1 MGYVDL
7 RSSKVRVQRDA
18 EPADSG
24 TERDED
30 GQDSGRS
37 KGRIAPVTAAIKK
50 ALDHPMADY
59 GFLLS
64 AISIL
69 VVLGLIMVLS
79 ASNVL
84 SYQQNDGNGYAIFV
98 KQAIVAAL
106 GVGIMI
112 FASRLRPALFRKLA
126 TVALIASLVLLVAVL
141 IPGIGSGV
149 HGQRNWIELGGP
161 FRLQPSEFAK
171 FAMVVWTAKLLTDRH
186 DLIDGWRSLLW
197 PFGPVTGLIVVLVV
211 LEGDLGTAM
220 ILMAIM
226 AGMLLIAGAPKKV
239 FAALGALVLLAILA
253 LSLAA
258 PYRMQRFLTWL
269 DPGSDPTGAGWQI
282 IHGHYA
288 LATGGWWGVGLG
300 GSREKWGFLPE
311 AQTDFILA
319 VLGEELG
326 IVGTLMTLCLFAV
339 ITFFV
344 IRIAMRSNDRFVQ
357 LASAGV
363 GLWIIAQALL
373 NIGAVLGALPIAG
386 VPLPLVSN
394 GGSSL
399 AVTLGAFGMVL
410 AFARSEPRAVEYIAQ
425 KRESDRKNH
434 RVKFRSPDRN
444 AAENDEQRPRTRSGR
459 RTSGERGRKRTRGEQ
474 ARKRTSG
481 ERRHSRAGKG
491 SSKTPG
497 AEQEPSQRT
506 RARRPRSR
514 KADSKSREST
524 RSSR

>member
-7 RSSKVRVQRDA
+7 RSNKVRVEHDSDA
-18 EPADSG
+18 TLADSA
-24 TERDED
+24 TSPAESESIR
-30 GQDSGRS
+30 SGSTKRRKNRGNS
-37 KGRIAPVTAAIKK
+37 PIRATIAKL
-50 ALDHPMADY
+50 LDHPLADY

-64 AISIL
+64 AIAIL
-69 VVLGLIMVLS
+69 TVLGLIMVLS

-84 SYQQNDGNGYAIFV
+84 SYQQNDGNGYAIFT
-98 KQAIVAAL
+98 KQVGVAA
-106 GVGIMI
+106 VGFVVML
-112 FASRLRPALFRKLA
+112 FASRINPKVYRQFAGA
-126 TVALIASLVLLVAVL
+126 ALILCFVLLVAVL

-149 HGQRNWIELGGP
+149 HGQQNWIELGGP

-171 FAMVVWTAKLLTDRH
+171 YAMVIWSAKILTDRH
-186 DLIDGWRSLLW
+186 DKIEGWRTLIM
-197 PFGPVTGLIVVLVV
+197 PYAPVTGAVVFLIV

-239 FAALGALVLLAILA
+239 FAAMGAALLVAIGM

-258 PYRMQRFLTWL
+258 PYRMQRFMTWL

-326 IVGTLMTLCLFAV
+326 VVGSLTTLLLFAA

-344 IRIAMRSNDRFVQ
+344 IRIAMRSDDRFIQ
-357 LASAGV
+357 LAAAGV
-363 GLWIIAQALL
+363 GIWIIAQAIM

-399 AVTLGAFGMVL
+399 AVTLGALGMVL
-410 AFARSEPRAVEYIAQ
+410 AFARGEPAAVAYIAA
-425 KRESDRKNH
+425 KKAGERKNPKIRLTAPSKSNRKGARTRKSDH
-434 RVKFRSPDRN
+434 KVGRSETRTGTRT
-444 AAENDEQRPRTRSGR
+444 AKSSRRTRSG
-459 RTSGERGRKRTRGEQ
+459 K
-474 ARKRTSG
+474 
-481 ERRHSRAGKG
+481 
-491 SSKTPG
+491 
-497 AEQEPSQRT
+497 
-506 RARRPRSR
+506 
-514 KADSKSREST
+514 
-524 RSSR
+524 

>member
-7 RSSKVRVQRDA
+7 RGNKLRV
-18 EPADSG
+18 EHDS
-24 TERDED
+24 E
-30 GQDSGRS
+30 QDSQISVEDSSDKKNS
-37 KGRIAPVTAAIKK
+37 KRQRKTSPIRAAIKK
-50 ALDHPMADY
+50 AVDHPLADY
-59 GFLLS
+59 GFLFS
-64 AISIL
+64 AITIL
-69 VVLGLIMVLS
+69 IVLGLVMVLS

-84 SYQQNDGNGYAIFV
+84 SYQQNDGNGYVIFI

-106 GVGIMI
+106 GFGLML
-112 FASRLRPALFRKLA
+112 FASRLNPQIYRQFAGVAMIVSFAL
-126 TVALIASLVLLVAVL
+126 LVLVLV
-141 IPGIGSGV
+141 PGIGSGV

-171 FAMVVWTAKLLTDRH
+171 FAMVVWAAKLLTDRH
-186 DLIDGWRSLLW
+186 DKIEGWRTLLV
-197 PFGPVTGLIVVLVV
+197 PFAPVTGLMILLIV

-226 AGMLLIAGAPKKV
+226 AGMLFVAGAPAKV
-239 FAALGALVLLAILA
+239 FTAMGAMVLLAILM

-258 PYRMQRFLTWL
+258 PYRMQRFMTWL

-326 IVGTLMTLCLFAV
+326 IVGTLSTLALFGI

-344 IRIAMRSNDRFVQ
+344 IRIAMRSSDRFVQ
-357 LASAGV
+357 LATAGV
-363 GLWIIAQALL
+363 GLWIIAQALM
-373 NIGAVLGALPIAG
+373 NVGAVLGALPIAG

-410 AFARSEPRAVEYIAQ
+410 AFARGEPRAAAYIEEKQAAERHERRVRFGLPARERK
-425 KRESDRKNH
+425 KRQRSERKNQQGSS
-434 RVKFRSPDRN
+434 RKKQQESKSQQGRTRNRQPDR
-444 AAENDEQRPRTRSGR
+444 RRTRSKREKAG
-459 RTSGERGRKRTRGEQ
+459 TRK
-474 ARKRTSG
+474 
-481 ERRHSRAGKG
+481 
-491 SSKTPG
+491 
-497 AEQEPSQRT
+497 
-506 RARRPRSR
+506 
-514 KADSKSREST
+514 
-524 RSSR
+524 

>member
-7 RSSKVRVQRDA
+7 RSSKVRVRRGQ
-18 EPADSG
+18 EPSRNDLSVQTSPDGDSDSG
-24 TERDED
+24 GRNR
-30 GQDSGRS
+30 SGKR
-37 KGRIAPVTAAIKK
+37 APIRVAIKR
-50 ALDHPMADY
+50 AMDHPLADY
-59 GFLLS
+59 GFLFS

-69 VVLGLIMVLS
+69 VVLGLVMVLS

-84 SYQQNDGNGYAIFV
+84 SYQQNDGNGYVIFI
-98 KQAIVAAL
+98 KQAIVAVIGFGA
-106 GVGIMI
+106 MM
-112 FASRLRPALFRKLA
+112 FASRLDAKIYRKFA
-126 TVALIASLVLLVAVL
+126 GAAVIVAFVLLVAVL
-141 IPGIGSGV
+141 LIGSGV
-149 HGQRNWIELGGP
+149 HGQKNWIELGGP

-171 FAMVVWTAKLLTDRH
+171 FAMVVWAAKLLTDRH
-186 DLIDGWRSLLW
+186 DAIEGWRTLLI
-197 PFGPVTGLIVVLVV
+197 PFAPVTGAMIVLIV

-226 AGMLLIAGAPKKV
+226 AGMLFIAGAPPKV
-239 FAALGALVLLAILA
+239 FIAMGGAVLVAILM

-258 PYRMQRFLTWL
+258 PYRIQRFMTWL

-326 IVGTLMTLCLFAV
+326 IFGTLTTLGLFAL

-357 LASAGV
+357 LATAGV
-363 GLWIIAQALL
+363 GLWIVAQALM
-373 NIGAVLGALPIAG
+373 NVGAVLGALPIAG

-410 AFARSEPRAVEYIAQ
+410 AFARSEPQAKEYIEA
-425 KRESDRKNH
+425 KREADRE
-434 RVKFRSPDRN
+434 S
-444 AAENDEQRPRTRSGR
+444 R
-459 RTSGERGRKRTRGEQ
+459 RIRFGVPEREK
-474 ARKRTSG
+474 K
-481 ERRHSRAGKG
+481 
-491 SSKTPG
+491 
-497 AEQEPSQRT
+497 
-506 RARRPRSR
+506 RARA
-514 KADSKSREST
+514 KAREESKSRSRRKPGSGRGRAQAKDPAKPKDAAQAKDLRRRRGGRKKAGT
-524 RSSR
+524 RR